1 MANIILYY
9 TTRTIATFIISS
21 LLLNVPCKSAIPPSN
36 NSIPSP
42 LQKVIN
48 QFKNCTIVLVSPQ
61 SGNNSTL
68 HNSTIGPNFH
78 LYSDEIS
85 TPIIIIGNQYIA
97 QNTGYRIILALSLT
111 RNFRTQNF
119 RIQHLPLELELE
131 CVSDEEIKSE
141 PGTRIRTREVGVKIS
156 RYRSIDFCKAPIIAT
171 FALRKNV
178 SSFVLNSD
186 SYFQLHEI
194 YPITIS
200 FDEWDGDQ
208 EIVGKEAYYSAPA
221 KRYSLQKIKL
231 FITFTFTVREL
242 CYVITKSGHIIGVN
256 HNVLFYNISPLKH
269 TASGETVNQ
278 ITKLGITCPLTFITV
293 TSHSIDSKW

>member
-1 MANIILYY
+1 MH
-9 TTRTIATFIISS
+9 ISGCKAYF
-21 LLLNVPCKSAIPPSN
+21 LIVLQLLNFYPVN
-36 NSIPSP
+36 
-42 LQKVIN
+42 
-48 QFKNCTIVLVSPQ
+48 
-61 SGNNSTL
+61 
-68 HNSTIGPNFH
+68 
-78 LYSDEIS
+78 
-85 TPIIIIGNQYIA
+85 
-97 QNTGYRIILALSLT
+97 ALSLNSLISKISASFQI
-111 RNFRTQNF
+111 NFR
-119 RIQHLPLELELE
+119 
-131 CVSDEEIKSE
+131 
-141 PGTRIRTREVGVKIS
+141 
-156 RYRSIDFCKAPIIAT
+156 